1 MDYQN
6 IRKDTFIRKGY
17 MTSNEES
24 ILKNMISYT
33 FTVYDLTYLYVEFTL
48 DKLPDISKQFTFSK
62 AHIRIHFSRQPTI
75 AIIKPQT

>member
-6 IRKDTFIRKGY
+6 TRKDTFIRKGY

-24 ILKNMISYT
+24 VLKNMISYT

-48 DKLPDISKQFTFSK
+48 DK
-62 AHIRIHFSRQPTI
+62 
-75 AIIKPQT
+75 